1 MKISQIG
8 GFLGSGKT
16 SMLIEFANE
25 IIDKGMTVAIIVN
38 DVGDVP
44 VDGEILKDFGQV
56 VKQLPNGCICCQI
69 ANNFTDTI
77 VFLHQNFNPDIVFV
91 EPTGVALPWMV
102 KKAAEYAEHYEGIEI
117 SHAPVITVLDAYRV
131 RVLKKAVRRLLE
143 TQIREADL
151 NVINKIDIAAP
162 ESIKETEELVQEI
175 NPKSKIIY
183 TSVITK
189 QGLSTIID
197 MILSEFSMRF
207 EDLKEKVLL
216 EREYGMG
223 DDVS

>member
-25 IIDKGMTVAIIVN
+25 IIDKGMSVAIIVN

-69 ANNFTDTI
+69 ANNFTETI
-77 VFLHQNFNPDIVFV
+77 VFLHENFNPDIVFV

-102 KKAAEYAEHYEGIEI
+102 KKAAEYAEQYEGIEI

-151 NVINKIDIAAP
+151 NVINKIDIATP

-175 NPKSKIIY
+175 NPESKIIY

-189 QGLSTIID
+189 QGLNTIID
-197 MILSEFSMRF
+197 MILNKFSIRF
-207 EDLKEKVLL
+207 EDIKEKAIL
-216 EREYGMG
+216 EREYGRG
-223 DDVS
+223 EDIS